1 VIIPPGSFAPALY
14 WRAFFFGMVFAA
26 GLQGAAPASSPPEL
40 AQVGLPKAEEA
51 ARILEQ
57 FRRAGVA
64 GEFFF
69 EFDFRAL
76 PRNGEERVFK
86 GRMWGGRTAQ
96 GTVFRVEL
104 ADPAGAM
111 QRLLIQGGEN
121 ASLWRLIDGRVA
133 KVDLADSFAPLVPGV
148 EVSAFDLQMPFL
160 HWRGATLEKITRV
173 LGRPAYAYLFRTPPE
188 VLARHGGVTAARA
201 YLDTQFNAL
210 TQTELIGP
218 AGRLVKTFFL
228 VSLKKVGDQYIPKQ
242 ADYRNEI
249 TRDKTRF
256 QVTGAALNLRLPAT
270 VFAPAGLAAPLE
282 PPPSALI
289 VRIDP

>member
-1 VIIPPGSFAPALY
+1 VSIFDRTFAPAIV
-14 WRAFFFGMVFAA
+14 WRAFFFGA
-26 GLQGAAPASSPPEL
+26 GLATWAHGAAPAAPPEL
-40 AQVGLPKAEEA
+40 AQVGKPDAEEA
-51 ARILEQ
+51 ARILDR

-76 PRNGEERVFK
+76 PRRGDERIYK
-86 GRMWGGRTAQ
+86 GRLWGGRTAQ
-96 GTVFRVEL
+96 GTAFRVEL
-104 ADPAGAM
+104 ADAAGAT
-111 QRLLIQGGEN
+111 QRLLILSGEQ
-121 ASLWRLIDGRVA
+121 AAIWRLINGRVA
-133 KVDLADSFAPLVPGV
+133 KVDVADSFAPLVPGV

-160 HWRGATLEKITRV
+160 HWPGATLEKITRI

-218 AGRLVKTFFL
+218 AGRLVKTFAL
-228 VSLKKVGDQYIPKQ
+228 VSLKKVGEQYIPKQ

-256 QVTGAALNLRLPAT
+256 QVTGAALNLRLPAA
-270 VFAPAGLAAPLE
+270 VFEPGGLPTPVD
-282 PPPSALI
+282 PPSSALI